1 MNGDIDKSTNR
12 DTASKNV
19 VNHGKPNNEQ
29 FQAVYN
35 YFLHP
40 QPQCGFWLAKLWIL
54 PRIKR
59 DVKVSYQG
67 RDWQL
72 ETQKNLE
79 PNKNTT

>member
-54 PRIKR
+54 PKNQ
-59 DVKVSYQG
+59 KG
-67 RDWQL
+67 REGILPGKGLATGNSEKPWA
-72 ETQKNLE
+72 
-79 PNKNTT
+79 